1 MTTPHSALQR
11 EQQEL
16 MRRAARDFVE
26 EHFTLERRLEM
37 GRAGSDEAAPE
48 THGGVGGS
56 LHSRYHYPGSPDVHQ
71 QRIGELLAAET
82 A

>member
-1 MTTPHSALQR
+1 MTTPHGDLER

-26 EHFTLERRLEM
+26 EHFTL
-37 GRAGSDEAAPE
+37 
-48 THGGVGGS
+48 
-56 LHSRYHYPGSPDVHQ
+56 GSPDVHQ

>member
-1 MTTPHSALQR
+1 MTTAHGELQR

-26 EHFTLERRLEM
+26 EHFTL
-37 GRAGSDEAAPE
+37 
-48 THGGVGGS
+48 
-56 LHSRYHYPGSPDVHQ
+56 GSPDVHQ
-71 QRIGELLAAET
+71 QRIGGLLAAGT

>member
-26 EHFTLERRLEM
+26 EHFTL
-37 GRAGSDEAAPE
+37 
-48 THGGVGGS
+48 
-56 LHSRYHYPGSPDVHQ
+56 GSPDVHQ